1 MRSLNTLRFLTRQR
15 LASIRLILGFDL
27 DMNKS
32 VAEVEDY
39 LRAREEMLEKEKK
52 QAKEKKPMRR

>member
-1 MRSLNTLRFLTRQR
+1 MSK
-15 LASIRLILGFDL
+15 SI
-27 DMNKS
+27 
-32 VAEVEDY
+32 AEVEDY

>member
-1 MRSLNTLRFLTRQR
+1 MRSLNTPRFLTRQR

-52 QAKEKKPMRR
+52 QAKEKKSMRR